1 MTWTIEQIPT
11 QVGKVAIVTGANSGI
26 GKSTA
31 RILAQRGARVILACR
46 SRKRAEAAI
55 ASILDEVP
63 DAQVEFRELDLASLD
78 SVRAF
83 AEGILETETRL
94 DLLINNA
101 GVMMPPKRSETAD
114 GFELQMGVNHLG
126 HQSLTALLLGLLN
139 KTANSRVVSVASQA
153 HRGGKMNF
161 DDLQWTDR
169 SYRRFAS
176 YGQSKLANLLFSFE
190 LNRRL
195 KAAGEETIA
204 VAAHPGWT
212 ATELQR
218 NSLSARLFN
227 PLVAMKP
234 DQGAMPTLRAA
245 TDPKVVGGEYF
256 GPSGLYELRG
266 APITVGS
273 SKRAR
278 SAESAKRLWEVSE
291 TLTGVHFE
299 GLDESR

>member
-1 MTWTIEQIPT
+1 MTWTIDQIPN
-11 QVGKVAIVTGANSGI
+11 QSGKVAIVTGANSGI

-31 RILAQRGARVILACR
+31 RILAERGARVILACR
-46 SRKRAEAAI
+46 SQERAEAAI
-55 ASILDEVP
+55 ASIRDQVP
-63 DAQVEFRELDLASLD
+63 EAQVEFSQLDLGSLD

-83 AEGILETETRL
+83 AERTLAAETRL

-101 GVMMPPKRSETAD
+101 GVMMPPKRTETDD

-139 KTANSRVVSVASQA
+139 KTPNSRVVSVASQA
-153 HRGGKMNF
+153 HRNGKMNF
-161 DDLQWTDR
+161 DDLQWTSR
-169 SYRRFAS
+169 SYRKFAS

-218 NSLSARLFN
+218 NSLSARFFN
-227 PLVAMKP
+227 PIFAMKA

-245 TDPKVVGGEYF
+245 TDPNVVGGEYF

-266 APITVGS
+266 DPVSVGS

-278 SAESAKRLWEVSE
+278 SAQSAKRLWEVSE

-299 GLDESR
+299 GLDASR

>member
-1 MTWTIEQIPT
+1 MSFTVDQIPN
-11 QVGKVAIVTGANSGI
+11 QEDKVVIVTGANSGI
-26 GKSTA
+26 GLSTA
-31 RILAQRGARVILACR
+31 RILAERGARVVLACR
-46 SRKRAEAAI
+46 SQERAEAAI
-55 ASILDEVP
+55 ASILARVP
-63 DAQVEFRELDLASLD
+63 DAKVEFSELDLSRLD
-78 SVRAF
+78 SIRDF
-83 AEGILETETRL
+83 ADRFKEAEARL

-126 HQSLTALLLGLLN
+126 HQSLTAQLLPMLN
-139 KTANSRVVSVASQA
+139 NTPKSRVVSVASQA
-153 HRGGKMNF
+153 HRGGKINF
-161 DDLQWTDR
+161 DDLQWTAR
-169 SYRRFAS
+169 GYRKFAS

-195 KAAGEETIA
+195 QAKGEETIA

-218 NSLSARLFN
+218 NSLSARFFN
-227 PLVAMKP
+227 PLIAMKP

-245 TDPKVVGGEYF
+245 TDPKVKGGEYF

-266 APITVGS
+266 HPVSVGS

-278 SAESAKRLWEVSE
+278 SEESAKRLWEVSE
-291 TLTGVHFE
+291 TLTGVRFE
-299 GLDESR
+299 GLNESV